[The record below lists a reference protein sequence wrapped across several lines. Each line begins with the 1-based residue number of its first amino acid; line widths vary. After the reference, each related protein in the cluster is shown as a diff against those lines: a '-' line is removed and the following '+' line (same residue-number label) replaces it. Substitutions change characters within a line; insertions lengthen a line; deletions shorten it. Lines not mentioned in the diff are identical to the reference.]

1 MLLQRV
7 ASSIFLHTAVVLRSS
22 LGLKK
27 RNGLI
32 EPCQL
37 ALSFTFT
44 LAPMRNAAV
53 GEHTDSSPVEGKQL
67 VRRHFELH
75 TGGTTIM
82 TLSSPLD
89 AASVEEFRVQFAGEI
104 LTPLRGGGHN
114 VAGNGVCDGG
124 LVIDLSLMKG
134 IRVDPVS
141 RTVRAQGGVTWGE
154 FDRETQAFGL
164 ATTGGLVSSTGIAGF
179 TLGGGIGWLTRKY
192 GLACDNLRS
201 VDVVTAE
208 GGFLTASDTE
218 HADLFWGVR
227 GGGGNFGIVTTF
239 EYDLH
244 PISTVLGG
252 WILYPVEQAREILH
266 VLSTHLSTAPDELTT
281 VARLFTLPVIE
292 LVPPALQNQQVIGV
306 GVCHCG
312 TPKEAEALLRPLR
325 SMGTVLIDLIAPMP
339 YGVLQTMIDGFN
351 PPGLQ
356 HYWRSDYLRALDEQ
370 TIETILSHV
379 AQKTSP
385 RSAID
390 LHQMGGEASRIAASA
405 TAFGHRDAPFLV
417 NEIATWTDQEEA
429 ASHIA
434 WARGLSAALQPF
446 SAGSYVNFL
455 AQVRAQVTKAAY
467 TEATYSRLVALKTTY
482 DPTNLFR
489 LNQNI
494 PPREKGAAAGL

>member
-164 ATTGGLVSSTGIAGF
+164 ATTGGLVSTTGIAGF

-192 GLACDNLRS
+192 GLTCDNLRS

-208 GGFLTASDTE
+208 GRFLTASRTD

-227 GGGGNFGIVTTF
+227 GCGGNFGIVTAF
-239 EYDLH
+239 EFDLH
-244 PISTVLGG
+244 PLSTVLGG
-252 WILYPVEQAREILH
+252 WVLYPAEQAREILLGLH
-266 VLSTHLSTAPDELTT
+266 TSLATAPDELTT
-281 VARLFTLPVIE
+281 VARLFTVPVVE
-292 LVPPALQNQQVIGV
+292 MVPPPLQNQQVIGI

-312 TPKEAEALLRPLR
+312 SPQEAEAVVRPLR
-325 SMGTVLIDLIAPMP
+325 SLGTVLADLIAPMP
-339 YGVLQTMIDGFN
+339 YRVLQTMTDAFN
-351 PPGLQ
+351 VPGLH

-370 TIETILSHV
+370 IIETILEQI
-379 AQKTSP
+379 ARKISP
-385 RSAID
+385 LSAID
-390 LHQMGGEASRIAASA
+390 IHQMGGEASRISA
-405 TAFGHRDAPFLV
+405 
-417 NEIATWTDQEEA
+417 
-429 ASHIA
+429 
-434 WARGLSAALQPF
+434 
-446 SAGSYVNFL
+446 
-455 AQVRAQVTKAAY
+455 
-467 TEATYSRLVALKTTY
+467 EATS
-482 DPTNLFR
+482 F
-489 LNQNI
+489 
-494 PPREKGAAAGL
+494 